1 MCTHTPRPQCGRVPP
16 HDEPGPRTQTQKPT
30 SWCGAVGRSD
40 KSIWGKL
47 SVRNFR
53 SNCLGQNWLLGR
65 ANPAAW
71 GWGTMGVN
79 VLMCGRW
86 LGRDNGR
93 ISQSSGW
100 LIWDGS
106 SQPLTVGSPIV
117 LLLIPTSHKLQTKV
131 NLFLKGG
138 GGNIELCFR
147 WGKWLKNAYLR
158 EMADSDSPSVS
169 FLPSSLV
176 CSLDCPAVLLH
187 SWVLNDVFPD
197 SSGAGA
203 PVGGLE
209 TALLWGSL
217 ILKYTEMPSLAGLK
231 SVWCRPWVPSL
242 DRPLLS
248 VARKEP
254 SFLFLSSSFLF
265 PSLKRRVNKL
275 WQLSRGA

>member
-1 MCTHTPRPQCGRVPP
+1 MYTHTPGPECGRVPP
-16 HDEPGPRTQTQKPT
+16 HEEPGSRTQTQKPT

-71 GWGTMGVN
+71 GWGTMGAN

-131 NLFLKGG
+131 NLFLKE

-147 WGKWLKNAYLR
+147 WGKWLKNTYLR
-158 EMADSDSPSVS
+158 EMADPLTLPLYLFSPPLSLHPS
-169 FLPSSLV
+169 RLQPWLPSG
-176 CSLDCPAVLLH
+176 PA
-187 SWVLNDVFPD
+187 
-197 SSGAGA
+197 A
-203 PVGGLE
+203 
-209 TALLWGSL
+209 
-217 ILKYTEMPSLAGLK
+217 
-231 SVWCRPWVPSL
+231 
-242 DRPLLS
+242 
-248 VARKEP
+248 
-254 SFLFLSSSFLF
+254 
-265 PSLKRRVNKL
+265 
-275 WQLSRGA
+275 

>member
-1 MCTHTPRPQCGRVPP
+1 MVIKNFFMQTRHHPQEHSTIYPTSAVLHVHSHPKASVWKSPP
-16 HDEPGPRTQTQKPT
+16 HEEPGPRTQTQKPT

-71 GWGTMGVN
+71 GWGTMGAN

-131 NLFLKGG
+131 NLFLKE

-147 WGKWLKNAYLR
+147 WGKWLKNTYFERWLT
-158 EMADSDSPSVS
+158 
-169 FLPSSLV
+169 L
-176 CSLDCPAVLLH
+176 
-187 SWVLNDVFPD
+187 
-197 SSGAGA
+197 
-203 PVGGLE
+203 
-209 TALLWGSL
+209 
-217 ILKYTEMPSLAGLK
+217 
-231 SVWCRPWVPSL
+231 
-242 DRPLLS
+242 
-248 VARKEP
+248 
-254 SFLFLSSSFLF
+254 
-265 PSLKRRVNKL
+265 
-275 WQLSRGA
+275 

>member
-1 MCTHTPRPQCGRVPP
+1 MSGLFSLYKQAGCGCSNRLILKNFSLQTRNRLRQHSTISSTSAVLHVHSHPKASMWKSPP
-16 HDEPGPRTQTQKPT
+16 HEEPGPRTQTQKPT

-71 GWGTMGVN
+71 GWGTMGAN

-131 NLFLKGG
+131 NLFLKEGG
-138 GGNIELCFR
+138 GGISNCVSDGE
-147 WGKWLKNAYLR
+147 
-158 EMADSDSPSVS
+158 SDSKIRICERWPT
-169 FLPSSLV
+169 L
-176 CSLDCPAVLLH
+176 
-187 SWVLNDVFPD
+187 
-197 SSGAGA
+197 
-203 PVGGLE
+203 
-209 TALLWGSL
+209 
-217 ILKYTEMPSLAGLK
+217 
-231 SVWCRPWVPSL
+231 
-242 DRPLLS
+242 
-248 VARKEP
+248 
-254 SFLFLSSSFLF
+254 
-265 PSLKRRVNKL
+265 
-275 WQLSRGA
+275 